1 MIQLKKIL
9 FPTDFSRCANQAFWR
24 AIYLARKYQAELFML
39 HAIVLHDDDPHNAA
53 SLFPDIEDIHKKLK
67 EIGHEKMDIVIE
79 SYHADDINIKKADER
94 GIAPASVILEY
105 TQENDIDLI
114 VMGTHGRRGLGH
126 LFLGSVA
133 EEVVRLAKCPV
144 LTIREIKDPEPA
156 EELNRILVPID
167 FSDYA
172 RQALM
177 NAKEIA
183 AAYDARLQLLHVVEQ
198 TIHPSFYVSGKTSI
212 FDLMPHIKVKSTEAM
227 ERMLKETK
235 GPKVVADIHVIEG
248 YAPRDIVK
256 FAKSHETDLIVIATH
271 GLMGIEHL
279 LLGSVAEK
287 VIRMAP
293 CPVFTVK
300 AFGKSLFR
308 A

>member
-1 MIQLKKIL
+1 MIKLKKIL

-24 AIYLARKYQAELFML
+24 ALYLARKYQAELFML

-79 SYHADDINIKKADER
+79 SYHADDIKIKKVDER
-94 GIAPASVILEY
+94 GIAPAPVILEY
-105 TQENDIDLI
+105 AQENDIDLI

-133 EEVVRLAKCPV
+133 EEIVRLAKCPV
-144 LTIREIKDPEPA
+144 LTVREIKDTEPDEA
-156 EELNRILVPID
+156 LNNILVPID

-172 RQALM
+172 RQALIY
-177 NAKEIA
+177 AKEIA
-183 AAYDARLQLLHVVEQ
+183 AIYDARLQLLHVVEQ
-198 TIHPSFYVSGKTSI
+198 TIHPSFYASGTVSI
-212 FDLMPHIKVKSTEAM
+212 FDLMPDIKIKSKEGM
-227 ERMLKETK
+227 QRMLKETK
-235 GPKVVADIHVIEG
+235 GPEVAADIHVIEG
-248 YAPRDIVK
+248 HAAKDIIN
-256 FAKSHETDLIVIATH
+256 FATTHDTDLIVIATH
-271 GLMGIEHL
+271 GLTGIEHL

-287 VIRMAP
+287 VVRMAQ

-300 AFGKSLFR
+300 AFGKSLL
-308 A
+308 